1 VPTCALACALA
12 FLLST
17 ACDDD
22 QHVTVDRADAAS
34 IHQGN
39 DANPAPATE
48 TGLPPLGGPQ
58 AGDAG
63 ATADV
68 PAAPDAGG
76 IDGPPAPVVEFFQE
90 EIIHRIEITMNPM
103 EWQLYLQDH
112 TTYGLRPEPRWFRAD
127 FRIDGVA
134 LRDVGFHTF
143 GFGSRLENKQK
154 PNFSI
159 DINHNVDGQTLFGV
173 TRMRIKNSGQ
183 DVSALRQVIT
193 YEALRKAGLLAP
205 KSTYA
210 DIIVNGEPYGFY
222 AVEEAFTKRFV
233 REHVGNDNGPAYEAQ
248 GCRGL
253 LAPKSTYA
261 DIIVNGEP
269 YGFYAVEEAFTKRFV
284 REHVGNDNGPAYEAQ
299 GCRGLLAPPDG
310 CEMMPG
316 WYNRDFNETI
326 GQGEDLIALC
336 NAANGPPERFM
347 TDIAAVVN
355 LPEWI
360 DHVAMNTA
368 LIGDFDGFSRSGS
381 NFRLYHDTAT
391 NKFRLIVLGPD
402 DSYAPDRLPE
412 PDPVHPAPKDSCA
425 DPDITGPQF
434 HDIFLER
441 LVATPEG
448 LAMYQQAVR
457 KLRTG
462 VMAPAV
468 LKARIDALWAI
479 IGPHVKADTRNV
491 PYMDPEQMKESIKR
505 YIELRWPALEAAG
518 L

>member
-1 VPTCALACALA
+1 
-12 FLLST
+12 
-17 ACDDD
+17 
-22 QHVTVDRADAAS
+22 VTVDRADAAS

-193 YEALRKAGLLAP
+193 YEALRKA
-205 KSTYA
+205 
-210 DIIVNGEPYGFY
+210 
-222 AVEEAFTKRFV
+222 
-233 REHVGNDNGPAYEAQ
+233 
-248 GCRGL
+248 GL